1 MPPPPGKYGKL
12 GALCVAAGDTA
23 PCRRC
28 ASVLSQNRSGRAR
41 GCAQGVPDP
50 VGFVA
55 RSRGVGAPGKILKG
69 GLRSSPR
76 CFRFG
81 ASSALAA
88 EPPGQP
94 SADTTV
100 TGLLREGSA
109 CAASSDLQTP
119 QLSTLTWCH
128 LWGMNQDSDSS
139 DQPTGQDPL
148 LLLKTLQLLWTK
160 KEMKKLKEEARRG
173 FAGLEE
179 PLAGLLAML
188 EGSGDWKGKGH
199 SLGYCIVTELQLW
212 MKEHPAAQQS
222 GITLKKLQARVLN
235 ILAQC
240 PANLLDP
247 LISIYQLHT
256 ADRNYLLGH
265 VSHLYHRGDYKEAA
279 VLSIKL
285 KLQPDQDVEKMCT
298 PLLLQDKTNLVED
311 YVGDYPELQSKLLQ
325 ILDTWCEPGFNIR
338 DITSRYQGLAGYKPE
353 KFNRKML
360 SKLVFRLLDRFNVDP
375 ALCPNVVN
383 QRHLRTLNYL
393 FYKRFVEK
401 TMTQENWTDHV
412 QSTVGENRWLQGHL
426 MQLLMRYC
434 DLKTA
439 ARWAQRCN
447 LPEEM
452 LPYGV
457 AEELQKLQERERVEE
472 AAKADHH
479 EERKKEGY
487 YQLPIPRANIHFLQT
502 WEETQRCWEKVLRPG
517 QVVGID
523 MEWKPSFGMVG
534 KPRVSLL
541 QLALRD
547 EVFLLDLPRLLEQ
560 AVTEAEKEKLP
571 HFIQRLYSDAAI
583 TKLGYGMSGDLS
595 SLAATWSALKDA
607 DKQAQGVVDL
617 LTIDKQL
624 QKGSVE
630 WKRGGR
636 KVDDVSPEQSDEDR
650 GSRQPEKGLSLLVQH
665 VLGKPLDKTEQ
676 LSNWEKRP
684 LREEQILYAASDAYC
699 LLEIY
704 EKLCKDPE
712 SFGLSSDLTGSL
724 VGKPS
729 MKPRAKKQLNKQEV
743 LSPSGQQCEGHQKET
758 SCPPAPISPK
768 EFSVVCDNMLQGLGR
783 YLRCLGVDVQ
793 MLENEDDHRKAAEIA
808 RQEGRVILTSGLP
821 YQTLRSQVAEGRC
834 FSVNSSEKAKE
845 QAVQVLRHFNVQV
858 SPADIFSRCQVC
870 NCNKYLKVPRERMR
884 QLVAGGGQALEDSPA
899 GCLAR
904 SEDEPG
910 RSCGAATPHQGRLEG
925 LEQRGVAAALVGG
938 TALQVAAI
946 PPGVL
951 DRAELTDFYCC
962 TRCGKV
968 FWEGSHFGRVV
979 SQFQDVLVATGDEQN
994 IYELS

>member
-1 MPPPPGKYGKL
+1 
-12 GALCVAAGDTA
+12 
-23 PCRRC
+23 
-28 ASVLSQNRSGRAR
+28 
-41 GCAQGVPDP
+41 
-50 VGFVA
+50 
-55 RSRGVGAPGKILKG
+55 
-69 GLRSSPR
+69 
-76 CFRFG
+76 
-81 ASSALAA
+81 
-88 EPPGQP
+88 
-94 SADTTV
+94 
-100 TGLLREGSA
+100 
-109 CAASSDLQTP
+109 
-119 QLSTLTWCH
+119 
-128 LWGMNQDSDSS
+128 MNQNSDSS

-160 KEMKKLKEEARRG
+160 KEMKKLKEEIRRG
-173 FAGLEE
+173 FAGLED
-179 PLAGLLAML
+179 PLAGLLDML
-188 EGSGDWKGKGH
+188 ESSSDWKGKGH
-199 SLGYCIVTELQLW
+199 SLGYYITTELQLW
-212 MKEHPAAQQS
+212 IKEHPAVQQS
-222 GITLKKLQARVLN
+222 GIKLEKLQARVLR

-265 VSHLYHRGDYKEAA
+265 VSHLYHKGDYKEAA
-279 VLSIKL
+279 ILSIKL

-311 YVGDYPELQSKLLQ
+311 YVGEYPELQSKLLQ

-338 DITSRYQGLAGYKPE
+338 DITSQYQGLSRYKPE

-375 ALCPNVVN
+375 ALCPNVIN
-383 QRHLRTLNYL
+383 QRHLRTLHYL

-426 MQLLMRYC
+426 IQLLISYC
-434 DLKTA
+434 DLNTA

-447 LPEEM
+447 LPKEM

-457 AEELQKLQERERVEE
+457 ADELQKLQIQERVED
-472 AAKADHH
+472 ASKADNY
-479 EERKKEGY
+479 EESKKKDY

-502 WEETQRCWEKVLRPG
+502 WEETLQCWEKVLQPG

-523 MEWKPSFGMVG
+523 MEWRPSFGMVG

-541 QLALRD
+541 QMALKD

-560 AVTEAEKEKLP
+560 AEAEGEKEKLP
-571 HFIQRLYSDAAI
+571 HFIQMLYSDAAI

-595 SLAATWSALKDA
+595 SLAATWSALKDMN
-607 DKQAQGVVDL
+607 KQAQSVVDL
-617 LTIDKQL
+617 LTVDKQL
-624 QKGSVE
+624 QKSSID
-630 WKRGGR
+630 WKKGGR
-636 KVDDVSPEQSDEDR
+636 KVDVLSPEQRYEDR
-650 GSRQPEKGLSLLVQH
+650 EFRQPEKGLSLLVQH

-704 EKLCKDPE
+704 EKLCKDPA

-729 MKPRAKKQLNKQEV
+729 IKPRAKKQLNKQEV
-743 LSPSGQQCEGHQKET
+743 LSPSGQQCKGSKKET

-783 YLRCLGVDVQ
+783 YLRCLGVDVR
-793 MLENEDDHRKAAEIA
+793 MLENDDDHRRAAEIA

-821 YQTLRSQVAEGRC
+821 YQTLQSQVAEGRC
-834 FSVNSSEKAKE
+834 FSVNCSEKAKE
-845 QAVQVLRHFNVQV
+845 QALQVLKHFNVQV
-858 SPADIFSRCQVC
+858 SLADIFSRCQVWGC
-870 NCNKYLKVPRERMR
+870 CPPQGQVCLLRHRCASPTLDPSVLDVWSWGGALGSRAGLTALDKPSWLLLSHSCSKFDSALPAPPWRAPTSSGPVGFGWHREARG
-884 QLVAGGGQALEDSPA
+884 QWPGGQRSRLSSAPLLCTSSPSSCLIRPNCWVRISSHLA
-899 GCLAR
+899 QNLMPMALAR
-904 SEDEPG
+904 FV
-910 RSCGAATPHQGRLEG
+910 A
-925 LEQRGVAAALVGG
+925 QRY
-938 TALQVAAI
+938 
-946 PPGVL
+946 
-951 DRAELTDFYCC
+951 F
-962 TRCGKV
+962 
-968 FWEGSHFGRVV
+968 
-979 SQFQDVLVATGDEQN
+979 
-994 IYELS
+994 

>member
-1 MPPPPGKYGKL
+1 
-12 GALCVAAGDTA
+12 
-23 PCRRC
+23 
-28 ASVLSQNRSGRAR
+28 
-41 GCAQGVPDP
+41 
-50 VGFVA
+50 
-55 RSRGVGAPGKILKG
+55 
-69 GLRSSPR
+69 
-76 CFRFG
+76 
-81 ASSALAA
+81 
-88 EPPGQP
+88 
-94 SADTTV
+94 
-100 TGLLREGSA
+100 
-109 CAASSDLQTP
+109 
-119 QLSTLTWCH
+119 
-128 LWGMNQDSDSS
+128 MNQDSDSS

-199 SLGYCIVTELQLW
+199 SLGYCITTELQLW

-222 GITLKKLQARVLN
+222 GIKLKKLQARVLR

-298 PLLLQDKTNLVED
+298 PLLLQDKINLVED

-338 DITSRYQGLAGYKPE
+338 DITSQYQGLSRYKPE

-360 SKLVFRLLDRFNVDP
+360 SKLVFRLLDRFNADP

-412 QSTVGENRWLQGHL
+412 QPWFPFQSTVGENRWLQGHL
-426 MQLLMRYC
+426 MQLLIRYC
-434 DLKTA
+434 DLNTA
-439 ARWAQRCN
+439 AGWAQRCN
-447 LPEEM
+447 LPKEM

-457 AEELQKLQERERVEE
+457 ADELQKLQEQERVEE
-472 AAKADHH
+472 AAKADRY
-479 EERKKEGY
+479 EERKKEDY

-502 WEETQRCWEKVLRPG
+502 WEETLRCWEKVLRPG

-523 MEWKPSFGMVG
+523 MEWRPSFGMVG

-541 QLALRD
+541 QIALQD

-595 SLAATWSALKDA
+595 SLAATWSSLKDT

-617 LTIDKQL
+617 LTVDKQL
-624 QKGSVE
+624 QKSSID
-630 WKRGGR
+630 WKKGGQ
-636 KVDDVSPEQSDEDR
+636 KVDVVSPEQSGEDR
-650 GSRQPEKGLSLLVQH
+650 GFRQPEKGLSLLVQH

-704 EKLCKDPE
+704 EKLCKDPA

-729 MKPRAKKQLNKQEV
+729 IKPRAKKQLNKQEV
-743 LSPSGQQCEGHQKET
+743 LSPS
-758 SCPPAPISPK
+758 
-768 EFSVVCDNMLQGLGR
+768 
-783 YLRCLGVDVQ
+783 VQ
-793 MLENEDDHRKAAEIA
+793 IA

-845 QAVQVLRHFNVQV
+845 QAVQVLKHFNVQV
-858 SPADIFSRCQVC
+858 SLADIFSRCQV
-870 NCNKYLKVPRERMR
+870 
-884 QLVAGGGQALEDSPA
+884 
-899 GCLAR
+899 
-904 SEDEPG
+904 
-910 RSCGAATPHQGRLEG
+910 QGRCPLWGPVCPLGHHCASPTLHPHNVQSWGGALGSRTG
-925 LEQRGVAAALVGG
+925 LK
-938 TALQVAAI
+938 T
-946 PPGVL
+946 L
-951 DRAELTDFYCC
+951 DKPSWLLC
-962 TRCGKV
+962 
-968 FWEGSHFGRVV
+968 SHSCSKFGRVLPAPPCRAPASSGPMGFDWHWEARGPWPGGRGSRLSSV
-979 SQFQDVLVATGDEQN
+979 PLLCTSSPSSCLVRPSCWIRIASHLAQN
-994 IYELS
+994 LTPVALAGFVAQRHF